1 MYTRQDKL
9 DDVTQTL
16 LTRYGS
22 NIIRIR
28 GIGSF
33 FDNDINQE
41 YNPQKDRTIDLHVV
55 INDIDAFYKNHII
68 STTELNEYGIQE
80 YDKMAVRKV
89 LDSFISANA
98 IVPLYHLNK
107 DEGYRITVIPYDKLK
122 EWLSLDSPI
131 GYFLVGRWQK
141 PMHELMLSDTE
152 KNNGVEEHINH
163 CADIGVQIAF
173 STLSGRKTVYEIIRH
188 IYYLSYHAEGVRG
201 LDGLLLKKPS
211 KMLQR
216 KKQESYKM
224 YKNKIKDYARELGY
238 LDSEGFISIPR
249 SYSEAQ
255 FELKDFKKWS
265 VPRFLR
271 TLYYLEQVFPNPK
284 EFAQKKILRTI
295 KLDDSKE
302 FNKAIANLFL
312 APLRKYQYHQM
323 LKLPR
328 KLIPNRIKEKIL

>member
-33 FDNDINQE
+33 FENDINRE
-41 YNPQKDRTIDLHVV
+41 YNSQKDRTIDLHVV

-68 STTELNEYGIQE
+68 STTELNEFGIQE
-80 YDKMAVRKV
+80 HDKRAIRRV
-89 LDSFISANA
+89 LDSFINVNA

-107 DEGYRITVIPYDKLK
+107 EEGYRITVIPYDKLK

-131 GYFLVGRWQK
+131 GYFLIGRWQK
-141 PMHELMLSDTE
+141 PMQELVLSNTE
-152 KNNGVEEHINH
+152 KNNGVEEHISR

-173 STLSGRKTVYEIIRH
+173 STLSGRKSIYETIKH
-188 IYYLSYHAEGVRG
+188 IYYLSYHSDGIRG
-201 LDGLLLKKPS
+201 LDGILLKKPS
-211 KMLQR
+211 KLLKR
-216 KKQESYKM
+216 KKLESYKM
-224 YKNKIKDYARELGY
+224 YEYKIMKYAQDTGC
-238 LDSEGFISIPR
+238 LDSNGIIHMHCSII
-249 SYSEAQ
+249 EAQ
-255 FELKDFKKWS
+255 KSLEDFKRWS

-302 FNKAIANLFL
+302 FNKAIANLL
-312 APLRKYQYHQM
+312 LVPLRKYQYHHM
-323 LKLPR
+323 LKLPKGLR
-328 KLIPNRIKEKIL
+328 PKGLEKFL